1 MDFRPGVKVQYT
13 EISIAPTLFL
23 WETHA
28 MQMILLAVL
37 GFCALVASAQDKPEI
52 PDDLLDATGE
62 RVSSKKL
69 EGKFVGLYFSASW
82 CGPCRK
88 EIPKLQEIYNDID
101 KDDFE
106 FQV

>member
-52 PDDLLDATGE
+52 PDDLLDTEHFQLKDKAPRKAKAQKTPPARQGFFAVHW
-62 RVSSKKL
+62 RGISSGRL
-69 EGKFVGLYFSASW
+69 R
-82 CGPCRK
+82 P
-88 EIPKLQEIYNDID
+88 
-101 KDDFE
+101 
-106 FQV
+106 